1 MRSDIMTVEITPAE
15 YQQQRL
21 HSGMHQLSSIMP
33 TGCARKVWIVE
44 GGYCSD
50 TRYVDKLHEKQQQHQ
65 RLEASLRAY
74 GYDVSVLP
82 IMLGF
87 YGTIP
92 NSAVEAVH
100 TLGIE
105 RKRANKLLL
114 ALHTHAITTLHAT
127 VTLRRKL
134 EGCFKNRRSH
144 RNRPT

>member
-1 MRSDIMTVEITPAE
+1 M
-15 YQQQRL
+15 
-21 HSGMHQLSSIMP
+21 
-33 TGCARKVWIVE
+33 
-44 GGYCSD
+44 
-50 TRYVDKLHEKQQQHQ
+50 
-65 RLEASLRAY
+65 
-74 GYDVSVLP
+74 LP
-82 IMLGF
+82 IILGF

-92 NSAVEAVH
+92 NSTVEAVY

-105 RKRANKLLL
+105 SKRANKLLV